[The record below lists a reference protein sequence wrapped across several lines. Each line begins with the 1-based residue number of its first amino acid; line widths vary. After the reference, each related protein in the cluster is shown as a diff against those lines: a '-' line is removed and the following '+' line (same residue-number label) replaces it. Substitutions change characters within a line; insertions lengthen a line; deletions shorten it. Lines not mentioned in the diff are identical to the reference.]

1 MWNMSSRRF
10 TSISA
15 ALRRVTAGRIIGFT
29 ASRLPMIEFECSE
42 ILDCVYFLTNPKVV
56 YDASVERSCQAVNK
70 LIQAFYELQFMFA
83 LDKYGVRPNEIWKV
97 LPKKKTGE
105 VAGPLVITVG
115 NKSVHV
121 YGFVKLHI
129 DKLEEFVN
137 LLRALSCVDSRYLDM
152 VLYKK
157 EFTLRLTGKE
167 KYGYKPV
174 KPVIIGELVEMNTG
188 RWGVIAEVDRR
199 AYMLVDRWLY
209 SVFVRKGFDV
219 IVRVP

>member
-1 MWNMSSRRF
+1 MSSRRF

-15 ALRRVTAGRIIGFT
+15 ALRRVTTGRIIGFT
-29 ASRLPMIEFECSE
+29 ASRLPMIEFECDE
-42 ILDCVYFLTNPKVV
+42 IFACVQFLTNPRVV
-56 YDASVERSCQAVNK
+56 YDASVERSCQTVNK
-70 LIQAFYELQFMFA
+70 LVQAFYELQFMFA
-83 LDKYGVRPNEIWKV
+83 LDRYGIRHSEIWKA

-105 VAGPLVITVG
+105 IAGPIAITVG
-115 NKSVHV
+115 NKSIHV

-137 LLRALSCVDSRYLDM
+137 LLRALACVDQRYLDM

-167 KYGYKPV
+167 KYGYRPV
-174 KPVIIGELVEMNTG
+174 KPIVVGELVEMNTG

-209 SVFVRKGFDV
+209 PTFMQKGFDV
-219 IVRVP
+219 IIRVV

>member
-1 MWNMSSRRF
+1 MSSRRY

-15 ALRRVTAGRIIGFT
+15 ALRRVTAGRIIGFS
-29 ASRLPMIEFECSE
+29 AARLPMIEFECEE
-42 ILDCVYFLTNPKVV
+42 IFDCVTFLTNPRVV
-56 YDASVERSCQAVNK
+56 YDASVDRSCQAANR
-70 LIQAFYELQFMFA
+70 LIQAFYELQFMYA
-83 LDKYGVRPNEIWKV
+83 LDRFGIKPNEIWKI

-105 VAGPLVITVG
+105 VAGPLVVTAG

-121 YGFVKLHI
+121 YGFIKIHL

-137 LLRALSCVDSRYLDM
+137 LLRSLGCVDMRYLDM

-167 KYGYKPV
+167 KYGYRPV
-174 KPVIIGELVEMNTG
+174 KPVVIGELVEMNTG